1 MITVKNI
8 NKKFD
13 EKQVFEN
20 FSYQFKAGKSYALIG
35 PSGCGKSTLLNMI
48 GKIEFPDSGQIKIGD
63 KDLSKIK
70 EQLYFRDYLG
80 YLFQNYGL
88 IDNESIEK
96 NLELSFVGKKISKKD
111 KKEQMTKALEKVD
124 LSQISLTRKIFSL
137 SGGEQQ
143 RVALAKLILKN
154 PPIILADEPTGA
166 LDPQNGELITKLLL
180 ELIDEEKII
189 IIATHNPEVWEMCEI
204 ILDLKK

>member
-96 NLELSFVGKKISKKD
+96 NLEL
-111 KKEQMTKALEKVD
+111 
-124 LSQISLTRKIFSL
+124 
-137 SGGEQQ
+137 
-143 RVALAKLILKN
+143 
-154 PPIILADEPTGA
+154 
-166 LDPQNGELITKLLL
+166 
-180 ELIDEEKII
+180 
-189 IIATHNPEVWEMCEI
+189 
-204 ILDLKK
+204 